1 MMEVV
6 AVNVG
11 GWKRVKRVELE
22 HNGISDEEFV
32 VAMEQAR
39 RISAFGEPRLWLDRR
54 TVKVKKGLVEQI
66 RQARRDLAL
75 PASFEGECATS
86 PCYLLKGEGSRKEG
100 ER

>member
-32 VAMEQAR
+32 EAQKQAR
-39 RISAFGEPRLWLDRR
+39 RASVFGEKLWLDRR

-66 RQARRDLAL
+66 RQARRELTLLSPSGSEL
-75 PASFEGECATS
+75 PSPLPSPKGRGSEG
-86 PCYLLKGEGSRKEG
+86 KEG
-100 ER
+100 VR